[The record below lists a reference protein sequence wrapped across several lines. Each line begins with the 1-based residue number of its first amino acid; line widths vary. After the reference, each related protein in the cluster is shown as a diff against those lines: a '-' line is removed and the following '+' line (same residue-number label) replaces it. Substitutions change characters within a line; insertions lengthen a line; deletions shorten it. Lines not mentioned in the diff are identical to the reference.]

1 MAYIE
6 QPGAAHHAL
15 LAEVQGVLG
24 RYALQGMPAVE
35 RIAVLAQAIGA
46 EVRQL
51 PGGTY
56 TANEIMYSVALNI
69 AAGNAA

>member
-1 MAYIE
+1 MAYLE

-15 LAEVQGVLG
+15 LAEVQGTLG

-51 PGGTY
+51 PGGEF
-56 TANEIMYSVALNI
+56 TANEVMYSVAVNI